1 MIWDKNKK
9 YTYADYLEWNHVGY
23 RGMEILDGVPY
34 QYGISVFEQEPIRF
48 SPEVLQKILVNF
60 FDQFRKC
67 LKDTPYRVF
76 LSRSIMLGDAEIIPN
91 IVIMKDNDDVIMVAE
106 LAASEKHDRLQ
117 QYDERKIDC
126 WVLYPDSQCISVYSL
141 NRGKVYGNGDE
152 IPVAATGCIFHMKDV
167 WELPQ

>member
-1 MIWDKNKK
+1 M
-9 YTYADYLEWNHVGY
+9 
-23 RGMEILDGVPY
+23 
-34 QYGISVFEQEPIRF
+34 
-48 SPEVLQKILVNF
+48 PE
-60 FDQFRKC
+60 
-67 LKDTPYRVF
+67 DTPYRVF

-91 IVIMKDNDDVIMVAE
+91 IAVMKNNDNVIIVAE

-152 IPVAATGCIFHMKDV
+152 IPVAATGCIFHMKDI